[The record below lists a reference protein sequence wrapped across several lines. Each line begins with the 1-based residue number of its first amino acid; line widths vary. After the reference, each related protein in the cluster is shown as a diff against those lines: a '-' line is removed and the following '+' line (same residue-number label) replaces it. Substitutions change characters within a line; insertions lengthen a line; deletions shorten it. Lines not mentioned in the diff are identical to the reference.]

1 MFKPLSFAL
10 CKFPYNLFSP
20 IRFFGADDIMIL
32 FLKKRERYDK
42 FGATFDLTFLGQFMI
57 NYAIVLPNSGSP
69 LTFHKPVT
77 EKNFC
82 IFHSGETIM

>member
-1 MFKPLSFAL
+1 MPLSFAL

-20 IRFFGADDIMIL
+20 IMFFGADDFMTFL
-32 FLKKRERYDK
+32 LKKRGK
-42 FGATFDLTFLGQFMI
+42 CHNFVLAIFDLTFLGQFMI

-82 IFHSGETIM
+82 IFHSGETIL